1 MKSKVSSA
9 KIFVHTTLL
18 AGFLSSLINTSPAI
32 AQTISENKSNLV
44 PVNPGFGSIVN
55 GMNSVDGADE
65 VCSKLLSQKPEGEL
79 NDSSENEKILRQL
92 PNSEM
97 KVYVLDYNIAA
108 KAGLVYLGIEA
119 AKRSSIVVQDYLM
132 YRKCNNNSLVG
143 IGVRLLVVV
152 NEKNAK
158 VSTLSI
164 PGIAV
169 QADFRKLQAKISLKS
184 LGISSKEITQGIP
197 MPAELNFTTLYQM
210 YQGVDRIKGAIW
222 NGATITPQ
230 ILAVTEDML

>member
-1 MKSKVSSA
+1 MKSKLSSA
-9 KIFVHTTLL
+9 ISFVYTTFLV
-18 AGFLSSLINTSPAI
+18 GFLSSLINTSPAI
-32 AQTISENKSNLV
+32 AQTVSENKSNLV
-44 PVNPGFGSIVN
+44 PVNPGFRSRVT

-65 VCSKLLSQKPEGEL
+65 VCSQLLSQKPNGQFS
-79 NDSSENEKILRQL
+79 DSSENEKILRQL

-108 KAGLVYLGIEA
+108 KAGLIYLGIEA

-132 YRKCNNNSLVG
+132 YRKCNDNSLVG

-158 VSTLSI
+158 ISTLSI
-164 PGIAV
+164 PSIAI
-169 QADFRKLQAKISLKS
+169 QADFRKLQAKISLKT

-210 YQGVDRIKGAIW
+210 YQGVDQIKGAIW

-230 ILAVTEDML
+230 VLAVTEDTL